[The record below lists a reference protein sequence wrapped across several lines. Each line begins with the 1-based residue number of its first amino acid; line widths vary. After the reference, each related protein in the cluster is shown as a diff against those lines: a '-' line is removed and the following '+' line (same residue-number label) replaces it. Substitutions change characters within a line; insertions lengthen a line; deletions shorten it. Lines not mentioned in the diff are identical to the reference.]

1 MELITMYEC
10 EVCGQRYRD
19 RDECLN
25 CENSHI
31 TDLHIARANFLPK
44 AHAAD
49 GFPFL
54 LEIAS
59 AKTGEKVQYKRVT
72 EE

>member
-31 TDLHIARANFLPK
+31 TDLQIARARFLPK
-44 AHAAD
+44 QHVTD
-49 GFPFL
+49 GFPVI

-59 AKTGEKVQYKRVT
+59 AKTGEKAEYRRAT